1 MARTDPLEREPTAR
15 HSSFKALALALVCVV
30 TRSMAQMLSV
40 ENGLAGHPQ

>member
-15 HSSFKALALALVCVV
+15 HSSFDALALVPVV
-30 TRSMAQMLSV
+30 TRSMAQMLSS